1 MDLKISEKEER
12 LQAEGLVQVYVN
24 DIFDVYPTISTD
36 NFIEDLE
43 LLTEDVECFKQEALF
58 ASLQQLGSDPLLPS
72 QGVRWA
78 QAMLGEVQSD
88 VLLNDIKNAVQGVS
102 TSCAVVFTSAQ
113 GSDGNSYLVYDI
125 KVVL

>member
-1 MDLKISEKEER
+1 M
-12 LQAEGLVQVYVN
+12 N

-78 QAMLGEVQSD
+78 QALLGEVQSD